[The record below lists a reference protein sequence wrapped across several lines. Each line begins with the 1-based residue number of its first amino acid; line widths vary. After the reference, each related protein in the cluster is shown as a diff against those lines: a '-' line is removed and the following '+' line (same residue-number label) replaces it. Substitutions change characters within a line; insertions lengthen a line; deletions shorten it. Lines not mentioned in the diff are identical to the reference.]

1 MLLCYL
7 LPQSCS
13 GAAWWSPPTTLGFQ
27 LGKLL
32 LPLASLLSGVA
43 MLVVG
48 TGLLFAAIGA
58 QSGAA
63 RFSALVTG
71 LIMSGYFAGFIFGT
85 YACPIII
92 RRVGHIRAF
101 AAMASIASTLPI
113 LHALWLNPWFWGGL
127 RFVTGVC
134 LVGLYIVVESWLNVV
149 AKSHQRGKVFA
160 AYMAVSGVSMAL
172 GQWLILVGNRFGF
185 VPFAMVSILFSFALL
200 PITLT
205 PVDEPQPTEA
215 PKLGLI
221 ELFAISPIGVI
232 GATGSGLLSGAFY
245 SLGHTFGQ
253 GVGFSEAGIATFM
266 AATILGGAVFQWPVG
281 HLSDRH
287 DRRWVL
293 FWVCVCCAAVAGT
306 GFYLAREYE
315 NSLIFLG
322 VVYGGL
328 AFTVYGLSVAHV
340 NDLIDPSRVLEV
352 TGGLLLLHG
361 VGATVGPTLGGGLMD
376 LLGAESLML
385 YFASVLVLMAL
396 AVWRYASTRPF
407 SVGVPG
413 HKADYVLMGSGS
425 QAVLQMD
432 PRRGEAG
439 SGPATH

>member
-1 MLLCYL
+1 MN
-7 LPQSCS
+7 
-13 GAAWWSPPTTLGFQ
+13 
-27 LGKLL
+27 KLMI
-32 LPLASLLSGVA
+32 PLASLLSGVG

-48 TGLLFAAIGA
+48 TGLLFSAIGA
-58 QSGAA
+58 QAGAA
-63 RFSALVTG
+63 QFAGLVTG
-71 LIMSGYFAGFIFGT
+71 LIMSAYFAGFVFGT
-85 YACPIII
+85 YACPAII
-92 RRVGHIRAF
+92 RTVGHIRAF

-127 RFVTGVC
+127 RFLTGVC

-149 AKSHQRGKVFA
+149 AQSHQRGKVFA

-172 GQWLILVGNRFGF
+172 GQWLILLGNRLGF

-221 ELFAISPIGVI
+221 DLFAISPIGVI
-232 GATGSGLLSGAFY
+232 GAVGSGLLSGAFY
-245 SLGHTFGQ
+245 SLGHVFGQ
-253 GVGFSEAGIATFM
+253 GVGFSEVGIATFM

-281 HLSDRH
+281 HLSDRN

-293 FWVCVCCAAVAGT
+293 FWVCVCCAGVAGT

-315 NSLIFLG
+315 GSLIFLG
-322 VVYGGL
+322 ILYGGL
-328 AFTVYGLSVAHV
+328 SFTIYGLSVAHM
-340 NDLIDPSRVLEV
+340 NDLIDSSRVLEV

-361 VGATVGPTLGGGLMD
+361 IGATVGPTLGGGLMD
-376 LLGAESLML
+376 LMGPESLML
-385 YFASVLVLMAL
+385 YFATVLVILAL
-396 AVWRYASTRPF
+396 SVWRYSGAKTLSTDGL
-407 SVGVPG
+407 S
-413 HKADYVLMGSGS
+413 HKTEYVVMGSGS

-432 PRRGEAG
+432 PRRDPSHSNFADGKWPSPPG
-439 SGPATH
+439 N

>member
-1 MLLCYL
+1 
-7 LPQSCS
+7 
-13 GAAWWSPPTTLGFQ
+13 
-27 LGKLL
+27 
-32 LPLASLLSGVA
+32 

-322 VVYGGL
+322 IVYGGL

-432 PRRGEAG
+432 PRRGEVADG
-439 SGPATH
+439 GPATH